1 MREGILRGGGG
12 GETKQN
18 KKPKTK
24 KKIVREEKME
34 FESQTFIEYN
44 KICY

>member
-1 MREGILRGGGG
+1 MREGILRGKKINK
-12 GETKQN
+12 TKNQ
-18 KKPKTK
+18 KPKTK

>member
-1 MREGILRGGGG
+1 VREGILRGKKINK
-12 GETKQN
+12 TKNQ
-18 KKPKTK
+18 KSKTK

-34 FESQTFIEYN
+34 FESHTFIEYN